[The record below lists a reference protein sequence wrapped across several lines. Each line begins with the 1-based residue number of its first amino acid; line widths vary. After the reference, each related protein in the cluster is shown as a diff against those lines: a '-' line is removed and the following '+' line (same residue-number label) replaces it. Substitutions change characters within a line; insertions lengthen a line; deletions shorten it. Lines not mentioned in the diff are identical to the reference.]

1 MELLSVILCYEFSFD
16 ERIMN
21 KTYILLLEILEINR
35 NSLIYICE
43 NILKL
48 SKQQYQKDIWI
59 QLLNKF
65 VFDSKN
71 ENKKHYDKG
80 LPFYESI
87 NSNNDKLTKKIKE
100 ILYNYHTEKS
110 LSISSLLKKIE
121 QKNYEQINDFF
132 QEYIFRKEKES
143 NSNNYKINQIRPP
156 FILSK
161 RKKKFTLILSL
172 EETLV
177 HLQEINYNQCSLKIR
192 PYLFDFLESVK
203 PYYELILFTSKTQY
217 YTNPIMNIIQRNVNY
232 FDFVFYREHCILI
245 GNDYI
250 KDLTRIGRSLDS
262 TIIVDNLP
270 QSFKLQKE
278 NGIFIKSFWAQD
290 PNDKALYYLIPIL
303 INIAL
308 EEIDVRD
315 GLEKYKEEIVSQ
327 ITSNLYDYN
336 FRY

>member
-1 MELLSVILCYEFSFD
+1 
-16 ERIMN
+16 
-21 KTYILLLEILEINR
+21 
-35 NSLIYICE
+35 
-43 NILKL
+43 
-48 SKQQYQKDIWI
+48 
-59 QLLNKF
+59 
-65 VFDSKN
+65 
-71 ENKKHYDKG
+71 
-80 LPFYESI
+80 
-87 NSNNDKLTKKIKE
+87 
-100 ILYNYHTEKS
+100 
-110 LSISSLLKKIE
+110 
-121 QKNYEQINDFF
+121 
-132 QEYIFRKEKES
+132 
-143 NSNNYKINQIRPP
+143 
-156 FILSK
+156 
-161 RKKKFTLILSL
+161 
-172 EETLV
+172 
-177 HLQEINYNQCSLKIR
+177 
-192 PYLFDFLESVK
+192 
-203 PYYELILFTSKTQY
+203 
-217 YTNPIMNIIQRNVNY
+217 MNIIQRNVNY